1 MKQELVIAL
10 GGVGLALFVLFIA
23 RKHLLTLRY
32 TVGWVVL
39 AVVMTLSALL
49 SGFVEPLANAVGMTA
64 TGVLLALASGT
75 LLLICIQL
83 SISVSGLSS
92 QLRELI
98 ESEALLRAQV
108 EEMNLPTNSPE
119 ESGG

>member
-1 MKQELVIAL
+1 VKQQLVIAL
-10 GGVGLALFVLFIA
+10 GGVGLALFVIFIA
-23 RKHLLTLRY
+23 RRHLLTLRY

-39 AVVMTLSALL
+39 AVVITLSALL
-49 SGFVEPLANAVGMTA
+49 SVFVEPLANAIGMTA

-92 QLRELI
+92 QLRELT
-98 ESEALLRAQV
+98 EANALLGARVQEFSV
-108 EEMNLPTNSPE
+108 DQLSSEENK
-119 ESGG
+119 G

>member
-10 GGVGLALFVLFIA
+10 GGIALALLVLFIA
-23 RKHLLTLRY
+23 RKHLLSLRY

-39 AVVMTLSALL
+39 GVVVTLSAVL
-49 SGFVEPLANAVGMTA
+49 SPFVEPLANAVGMTA
-64 TGVLLALASGT
+64 TGVLLALASRT

-92 QLRELI
+92 QLRELT
-98 ESEALLRAQV
+98 EANALLGARI
-108 EEMNLPTNSPE
+108 EEMAMGDTSPE
-119 ESGG
+119 EREV

>member
-1 MKQELVIAL
+1 VKQELVIAL
-10 GGVGLALFVLFIA
+10 GGVGLALLVLFIA

-39 AVVMTLSALL
+39 AVVLTLSALL
-49 SGFVEPLANAVGMTA
+49 SRFVEPLAKSVGMTA
-64 TGVLLALASGT
+64 TGVLLVLASGT

-92 QLRELI
+92 QLRELT
-98 ESEALLRAQV
+98 EAHALLAARV
-108 EEMNLPTNSPE
+108 EESAIDNSSPE
-119 ESGG
+119 ELKG

>member
-10 GGVGLALFVLFIA
+10 GGIALALLVLFIA
-23 RKHLLTLRY
+23 RKHLLSLRY

-39 AVVMTLSALL
+39 GVVVTLSAVL
-49 SGFVEPLANAVGMTA
+49 SPFVEPLANAVGMTA

-92 QLRELI
+92 QLRELT
-98 ESEALLRAQV
+98 EANALLGARI
-108 EEMNLPTNSPE
+108 EEMAMGDTSPE
-119 ESGG
+119 EREV

>member
-10 GGVGLALFVLFIA
+10 GGVGLAILVLFIA
-23 RKHLLTLRY
+23 RRHLLTLRY

-39 AVVMTLSALL
+39 AVVLTLSALL
-49 SGFVEPLANAVGMTA
+49 SGFVEPVANAVGMTA

-92 QLRELI
+92 QLRELT
-98 ESEALLRAQV
+98 EANALLAARV
-108 EEMNLPTNSPE
+108 EELAIDNSSPE
-119 ESGG
+119 ELKG

>member
-10 GGVGLALFVLFIA
+10 GGIVLALLVLFIA
-23 RKHLLTLRY
+23 RKHLLSLRY

-39 AVVMTLSALL
+39 AVVVTLSALL
-49 SGFVEPLANAVGMTA
+49 SPFVEPLANAVGMTA

-83 SISVSGLSS
+83 SISVSGLYS
-92 QLRELI
+92 QLRELT
-98 ESEALLRAQV
+98 EANALLGARV
-108 EEMNLPTNSPE
+108 EEMAME
-119 ESGG
+119 ETSSEEREG

>member
-10 GGVGLALFVLFIA
+10 GGIVLALLVLFIA
-23 RKHLLTLRY
+23 RKHLLSLRY

-39 AVVMTLSALL
+39 AVVVTLSALL
-49 SGFVEPLANAVGMTA
+49 SPFVEPLANAVGMTA

-92 QLRELI
+92 QLRELT
-98 ESEALLRAQV
+98 EANALLGARV
-108 EEMNLPTNSPE
+108 EEMAME
-119 ESGG
+119 ETSSEEREG

>member
-10 GGVGLALFVLFIA
+10 GGVGLAVFVLLIA

-49 SGFVEPLANAVGMTA
+49 AGFVEPLANAVGMTA

-98 ESEALLRAQV
+98 EANALLAARV
-108 EEMNLPTNSPE
+108 EELAIGEAPSQEPN
-119 ESGG
+119 G

>member
-10 GGVGLALFVLFIA
+10 GGIVLALLVLFIA
-23 RKHLLTLRY
+23 RKHLLSLRY

-39 AVVMTLSALL
+39 SVVLTLSALL
-49 SGFVEPLANAVGMTA
+49 SQFVEPLANAVGMTA

-92 QLRELI
+92 QLRELT
-98 ESEALLRAQV
+98 EANALLGARV
-108 EEMNLPTNSPE
+108 EEMAME
-119 ESGG
+119 ETSSEEREG

>member
-10 GGVGLALFVLFIA
+10 GGVGLAVFVLLIA

-98 ESEALLRAQV
+98 EANALLAARV
-108 EEMNLPTNSPE
+108 EELAIGEATSQEPKE
-119 ESGG
+119 

>member
-1 MKQELVIAL
+1 VKQELVIAL
-10 GGVGLALFVLFIA
+10 GGVGLAILVLFIA
-23 RKHLLTLRY
+23 RRHLLTLRY

>member
-1 MKQELVIAL
+1 VKQELVIAL

>member
-10 GGVGLALFVLFIA
+10 GGVGLAVFVLLIA

-98 ESEALLRAQV
+98 EANALLAARV
-108 EEMNLPTNSPE
+108 EELAIGEATSQEPNE
-119 ESGG
+119 

>member
-10 GGVGLALFVLFIA
+10 GGVGLALLVIFIA

-39 AVVMTLSALL
+39 AAVLTLSALL
-49 SGFVEPLANAVGMTA
+49 SRFVEPLAKSVGMTA
-64 TGVLLALASGT
+64 TGVLLVLASGT

-92 QLRELI
+92 QLRELT
-98 ESEALLRAQV
+98 EAHALLAARV
-108 EEMNLPTNSPE
+108 EESAIDNSSPE
-119 ESGG
+119 ELKG

>member
-10 GGVGLALFVLFIA
+10 GGVGLAVFALLIA

-49 SGFVEPLANAVGMTA
+49 AGFVEPLANAVGMTA

-98 ESEALLRAQV
+98 EANALLAARV
-108 EEMNLPTNSPE
+108 EELAIGEAPSQ
-119 ESGG
+119 ESNG

>member
-1 MKQELVIAL
+1 VKQELVIAL
-10 GGVGLALFVLFIA
+10 GGVGLAVFVLLIA

-98 ESEALLRAQV
+98 EANALLAARV
-108 EEMNLPTNSPE
+108 EELAIGEATSQEPKE
-119 ESGG
+119 

>member
-10 GGVGLALFVLFIA
+10 GGVGLAVFVLLIA

-49 SGFVEPLANAVGMTA
+49 AGFVEPLANAVGMTA

-98 ESEALLRAQV
+98 EANALLAARV
-108 EEMNLPTNSPE
+108 EELAIGEAASQEPN
-119 ESGG
+119 G

>member
-10 GGVGLALFVLFIA
+10 GGVGLAVFVLLIA

-98 ESEALLRAQV
+98 EANALLAARV
-108 EEMNLPTNSPE
+108 EELAIGEAPSQ
-119 ESGG
+119 ESNG

>member
-10 GGVGLALFVLFIA
+10 GGIVLALLVLFIA
-23 RKHLLTLRY
+23 RKHLLSLRY

-39 AVVMTLSALL
+39 AVVVTLSALL
-49 SGFVEPLANAVGMTA
+49 SPFVEPLANAVGMTA

-83 SISVSGLSS
+83 SISVSGLYS
-92 QLRELI
+92 QLRELT
-98 ESEALLRAQV
+98 EANALLGARV
-108 EEMNLPTNSPE
+108 EEMAME
-119 ESGG
+119 ETSSEEREV

>member
-10 GGVGLALFVLFIA
+10 GGVGLAVLVLLIA

-39 AVVMTLSALL
+39 AVVLTLSALL

-92 QLRELI
+92 QLRELT
-98 ESEALLRAQV
+98 EANALLAARV
-108 EEMNLPTNSPE
+108 EELAIGEAPSQEPN
-119 ESGG
+119 G

>member
-10 GGVGLALFVLFIA
+10 GGIGLALLVLLIA
-23 RKHLLTLRY
+23 RKHLLSLRY

-39 AVVMTLSALL
+39 GVVVTLSALL
-49 SGFVEPLANAVGMTA
+49 APFVDPIANAVGMTA

-92 QLRELI
+92 QLRELT
-98 ESEALLRAQV
+98 EANALLGARV
-108 EEMNLPTNSPE
+108 EEITRE
-119 ESGG
+119 ETSSEERKG

>member
-10 GGVGLALFVLFIA
+10 GGVGLAVFVLLIA

-49 SGFVEPLANAVGMTA
+49 AGFVEPLANAVGMTA

-98 ESEALLRAQV
+98 EANALLAARV
-108 EEMNLPTNSPE
+108 EELAIGEAPSQ
-119 ESGG
+119 ESNG